1 VSGIKSQP
9 NRVRQCRWHDRRL
22 DLMQLL
28 GPAPANADWEAEK
41 AGWRSFVMG
50 NTNPAYRRGTK
61 LHQAWQRGYDGAS
74 RSTDAAGSML

>member
-1 VSGIKSQP
+1 MSGIKSQP
-9 NRVRQCRWHDRRL
+9 NRVRQCRRRDRRL

-28 GPAPANADWEAEK
+28 GPAPANAEWEAEK